1 MSERRASLSS
11 IDSHSREGSF
21 EAIYELMTALKND
34 SSTLRERLK
43 TFSKRIEEIPLQE
56 KLLEP
61 KPNAKKWF
69 ESHKLQTPCELEEFL
84 KVLFTEMGAQR
95 RIEHRLRVMILKYDE
110 AMMFGL
116 QENHAYKWVEV
127 LSRLPNVFY

>member
-1 MSERRASLSS
+1 MDERRASLSS
-11 IDSHSREGSF
+11 IESHSREGSF
-21 EAIYELMTALKND
+21 EAIYQLMTALKTD

-61 KPNAKKWF
+61 RPKAKKWF
-69 ESHKLQTPCELEEFL
+69 ESHALQTPCELEEFL

-95 RIEHRLRVMILKYDE
+95 RIDHKLRVMILNQEE
-110 AMMFGL
+110 ATMFGL
-116 QENHAYKWVEV
+116 QPNHAYKWMEV
-127 LSRLPNVFY
+127 LTRLPHVFY